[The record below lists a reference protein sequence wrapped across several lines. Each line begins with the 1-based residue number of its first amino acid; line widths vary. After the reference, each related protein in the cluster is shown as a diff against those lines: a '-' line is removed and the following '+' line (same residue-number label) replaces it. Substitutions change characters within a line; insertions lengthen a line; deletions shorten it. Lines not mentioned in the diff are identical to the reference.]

1 MKPTSEARMNI
12 ATLTRR
18 TAIAAA
24 ALVLAATQAAG
35 QMTTPVRLV
44 VGYAAGGPVDST
56 ARLFAPVFARE
67 LGTQVIVENRPGAS
81 GNIAGASVAK
91 SAPDGLTLFFAASP
105 TLTISP
111 NIYKKMPFDPATDL
125 TPVAPLVSYANVLVV
140 NKDLPFKGVAELLAY
155 AKANPGKLGYGSAG
169 TGASNHLSGE
179 LLAAQSQT
187 QLMHVPYKGNAPA
200 MTDVIGG
207 QIGMMFDIVS
217 TARGFVASGR
227 VRALAVTSR
236 ERNVS
241 LPEVPTMRE
250 AGLPNFEVVGWF
262 GLYGPPKLPATVVA
276 RYAEATRKALA
287 SDELKV
293 LWNDHGY
300 DRWPGTAESMAAQ
313 AGRER
318 AMWATV
324 TKGIS
329 VE

>member
-1 MKPTSEARMNI
+1 MNMNI

-18 TAIAAA
+18 TAIVGA
-24 ALVLAATQAAG
+24 ALLLAATQAAA

-44 VGYAAGGPVDST
+44 VGYAAGGPVDTT

-81 GNIAGASVAK
+81 GNVAGASVAK
-91 SAPDGLTLFFAASP
+91 AAPDGLTLFFAASP
-105 TLTISP
+105 TITISP

-140 NKDLPFKGVAELLAY
+140 NKDLPFKSVGELLAY
-155 AKANPGKLGYGSAG
+155 ARANPGKLGYGSAG

-200 MTDVIGG
+200 MTDLIGG

-217 TARGFVASGR
+217 TARGYVAGGR

-236 ERNVS
+236 ERNPA
-241 LPEVPTMRE
+241 LPDVPTLRE
-250 AGLPNFEVVGWF
+250 SGLPNFEVVGWY
-262 GLYGPPKLPATVVA
+262 GLYAPPKLPPASAA
-276 RYAEATRKALA
+276 RYAEAARKALA

-293 LWNDHGY
+293 LWNDQGY

-318 AMWATV
+318 ALWGTV
-324 TKGIS
+324 TKGINI
-329 VE
+329 E